1 MAQDEYCSAASC
13 SDPNYVAA
21 MHANLQVGRATHV
34 DAEGVLMPWKADNA
48 FFWRD
53 EYDTLACAFAAA
65 AA

>member
-1 MAQDEYCSAASC
+1 
-13 SDPNYVAA
+13 